1 MDSSFDNDNTDANIY
16 SLYVTRINIRFMHT
30 TNNNLYKKLY
40 LYTHIANKPCPK
52 DIRAARTLCILKIML
67 QYKRFV
73 EFVYSQ

>member
-40 LYTHIANKPCPK
+40 SYTHTVNKTCPK
-52 DIRAARTLCILKIML
+52 DIRAVRTLCIS
-67 QYKRFV
+67 F
-73 EFVYSQ
+73 SC